1 MSCSETDL
9 IIKQGKTFSRTITYA
24 TKELTYKAITAITQA
39 APVSLTVTGHGIPAG
54 WLAAVTTVKGMTEI
68 NAENVPPKEADY
80 KPVTVVNANTIAFN
94 SVNAADYSAYISGG
108 YVQFYTPVDL
118 TGTVGRMTIKNKVAG
133 TVLVTLTSA
142 NGGIVIDAAAKT
154 IKVAITATATAGYT
168 WTEGVYDLE
177 LVFIDGTV
185 IQLLKGAVSVKE
197 EVTT

>member
-1 MSCSETDL
+1 M
-9 IIKQGKTFSRTITYA
+9 
-24 TKELTYKAITAITQA
+24 
-39 APVSLTVTGHGIPAG
+39 
-54 WLAAVTTVKGMTEI
+54 
-68 NAENVPPKEADY
+68 
-80 KPVTVVNANTIAFN
+80 NANTIAFN